1 MSSSLSI
8 FDKVKETYLY
18 QGKSIRYLTLSL
30 SILTILIV
38 LTYALPLLPNLFKI
52 PLAAISIALSGRF
65 FWLSHKMSNSIS
77 KDLIALLGRFFLLSY
92 KMIDSILEDLSA
104 ESLEKGVISISSD
117 SHHESLNIQGDN
129 IGGDLVNGNKI
140 VCDNIG
146 GDLVNGNKIINK
158 NIHMSNQINLNRSPS
173 EIIEEIRQV
182 LTKLAKNPGSLVFA
196 EQRIVDEIL
205 NLSSDKK
212 EVERKIIELAKF
224 LELDTSG
231 DTTEIAENIIEFLT
245 PATESSF
252 WNISFAVNSNKVY
265 RRLIYLLEAS
275 KWKEG
280 DEETVRVIKKLMPH
294 SIKRSGCLD
303 IDVTEI
309 SVKQL
314 KAINKIWLEASGGKF
329 GFSVQKRIWNK
340 INRLTNDQ
348 EWIDGTSNYDIFA
361 EQVGWSNDMGVIY
374 HIDFDYTIIATKGS
388 LPAKILLLETY
399 DPNSNYCRLSLCLF
413 DIFMERKYSDYS
425 FIPDKIR
432 EWLVLE

>member
-1 MSSSLSI
+1 MSISLSI
-8 FDKVKETYLY
+8 FDKAKKIYYY
-18 QGKSIRYLTLSL
+18 QGKSISYLALSL
-30 SILTILIV
+30 ILALSIIMITYISPWLPDFIEISLFIV
-38 LTYALPLLPNLFKI
+38 
-52 PLAAISIALSGRF
+52 SIALS
-65 FWLSHKMSNSIS
+65 S
-77 KDLIALLGRFFLLSY
+77 RFFLLSY
-92 KMIDSILEDLSA
+92 KMSNSILKDFSV
-104 ESLEKGVISISSD
+104 ESLEKRVINISSGTYN
-117 SHHESLNIQGDN
+117 ESLKIQGDN
-129 IGGDLVNGNKI
+129 IEGDLIRGDKNIYDSIEGDLVLR
-140 VCDNIG
+140 D
-146 GDLVNGNKIINK
+146 K
-158 NIHMSNQINLNRSPS
+158 NTHVSNQININLPPN
-173 EIIEEIRQV
+173 EIVEEIRQA
-182 LTKLAKNPGSLVFA
+182 LTKLAESPGRFIFA

-212 EVERKIIELAKF
+212 EVKRKLIELAKF

-231 DTTEIAENIIEFLT
+231 DTIEIAENIIEFLT

-252 WNISFAVNSNKVY
+252 WNSSLLVNRNKMY

-280 DEETVRVIKKLMPH
+280 DEETVRIIKKLMPH

-314 KAINKIWLEASGGKF
+314 KAINKIWLESSGGKF

-425 FIPDKIR
+425 FIPDKIK